1 MKAHT
6 NNNRFFRMYR
16 TITKIAKRFFTDAQ
30 IYKYGFNWS
39 PMYRR
44 STGRLVTVSEDLRY
58 VKIKIPLSIKNR
70 NFVGTIFGG
79 SLFSAT
85 DPIYMIQ
92 LMNILG
98 DNYVVWDKSA
108 TIHFKRPAK
117 ETVFTE
123 FIFSENDI
131 KHIKNE
137 VSKNGEFNLVKTPNI
152 VDKNNTIIAQLSKT
166 IYVAD
171 KQYYKEKRKRKTK
184 SSS

>member
-1 MKAHT
+1 
-6 NNNRFFRMYR
+6 MYR
-16 TITKIAKRFFTDAQ
+16 TITKIAKCFFTDAQ

-44 STGRLVTVSEDLRY
+44 STGRLVTVSDNLMY

-98 DNYVVWDKSA
+98 DDYVVWDKSA
-108 TIHFKRPAK
+108 TINFKRPAK
-117 ETVFTE
+117 ETVFAE
-123 FIFSENDI
+123 FIFSEEDLSLI
-131 KHIKNE
+131 KTE
-137 VSKNGEFNLVKTPNI
+137 VSKNGEFNLIKTPNI
-152 VDKNNTIIAQLSKT
+152 VDKKGVIIAELSKT

-171 KQYYKEKRKRKTK
+171 KSYYKEKRKRKTN
-184 SSS
+184 SST

>member
-1 MKAHT
+1 
-6 NNNRFFRMYR
+6 MYR

-44 STGRLVTVSEDLRY
+44 STGRLVTVSEDLMY

-70 NFVGTIFGG
+70 NYVGTIFGG

-98 DNYVVWDKSA
+98 ENYVVWDKNAS
-108 TIHFKRPAK
+108 INFKRPAK

-123 FIFSENDI
+123 FIFSEEDI
-131 KHIKNE
+131 LLIKNK
-137 VSKNGEFNLVKTPNI
+137 VLKNGEFNLVKTPNI
-152 VDKNNTIIAQLSKT
+152 VDKNGVIIAELSKT

-171 KQYYKEKRKRKTK
+171 KLFYKEKRKQKEN
-184 SSS
+184 SPS

>member
-1 MKAHT
+1 MKVHT

-16 TITKIAKRFFTDAQ
+16 TLTKIARRFFSQAQ

-44 STGRLVTVSEDLRY
+44 STGKILTVSEDLMY
-58 VKIKIPLSIKNR
+58 VKIKIPLSIKNK
-70 NFVGTIFGG
+70 NYVGTIFGG

-98 DNYVVWDKSA
+98 NNYVVWDKSA
-108 TIHFKRPAK
+108 TIKFKRPAK
-117 ETVFTE
+117 ETVFAE
-123 FIFSENDI
+123 FIFSEEDI
-131 KHIKNE
+131 NLIKEKVLKH
-137 VSKNGEFNLVKTPNI
+137 GEFDLIKTPNI
-152 VDKNNTIIAQLSKT
+152 VDKNGVTIAELSKT

-171 KQYYKEKRKRKTK
+171 KLFYKEKRKRKENST
-184 SSS
+184 S